1 MEEIKDEKIDDET
14 PRNLEPI
21 IEVKDEEVIKVE
33 TPRKKKQAVLYEE
46 VILETQ
52 MAFAQEN
59 IDELPFC
66 DSDYEEV

>member
-1 MEEIKDEKIDDET
+1 MEIKDEKIDDET